1 MQRDH
6 AEPVVQVFAECP
18 GGNGLLKVFVRCG
31 DDPHI
36 HLDGP
41 RAAHALEGLL
51 LKDAEDLG
59 LRLQAHVPD
68 CLLYTSSDVRSGGFL
83 CVGWHGELWKRE
95 HAEANLRFGGRHSQ
109 KSFSIL

>member
-6 AEPVVQVFAECP
+6 AEPVVQVFAERP
-18 GGNGLLKVFVRCG
+18 GGNGLLKVFVRRG

-68 CLLYTSSDVRSGGFL
+68 FVEEQRAVVRHFEASGPGPDPR
-83 CVGWHGELWKRE
+83 W
-95 HAEANLRFGGRHSQ
+95 
-109 KSFSIL
+109 